1 MILIDDILKVK
12 GSLKNFKNTN
22 NKKYNR
28 VSINSLDV
36 KKGEIF
42 FAIKGENND
51 GHKYIDDV
59 IKRTNPDGWFS
70 GAYKTLWGKHALL
83 KAYME
88 RASESG
94 SKGTLGDVTF
104 ESSENYG
111 SIKDLI
117 KTLKDELK
125 KWEDAMRG
133 YHNEGRAKPK
143 ATRVGL
149 KASSNS
155 DVALTTVDT
164 ILTDFARFQ
173 CNKTALLHRH
183 IKQRSAF
190 RQVFLKNQT
199 EFLLLIHSVNFLPD
213 SIPQFWV
220 LYLMNQIIDSCHA
233 FLLLSSSPSSY
244 TGALAG
250 A

>member
-1 MILIDDILKVK
+1 MEKIELTYKVFDNFIEITPATAIADNSIYEIRIKGVKSADGKKKLDDLRLKVVTYLTPSYCSVE
-12 GSLKNFKNTN
+12 G
-22 NKKYNR
+22 
-28 VSINSLDV
+28 INSLIDV
-36 KKGEIF
+36 FGITEDRLLYYIREASRHADYIMGGTAVKAGTTPTFQVEQFVK
-42 FAIKGENND
+42 IKAT
-51 GHKYIDDV
+51 ID
-59 IKRTNPDGWFS
+59 
-70 GAYKTLWGKHALL
+70 ALL

-164 ILTDFARFQ
+164 ILTDFAR
-173 CNKTALLHRH
+173 
-183 IKQRSAF
+183 
-190 RQVFLKNQT
+190 
-199 EFLLLIHSVNFLPD
+199 
-213 SIPQFWV
+213 
-220 LYLMNQIIDSCHA
+220 
-233 FLLLSSSPSSY
+233 
-244 TGALAG
+244 TGSQG
-250 A
+250 G